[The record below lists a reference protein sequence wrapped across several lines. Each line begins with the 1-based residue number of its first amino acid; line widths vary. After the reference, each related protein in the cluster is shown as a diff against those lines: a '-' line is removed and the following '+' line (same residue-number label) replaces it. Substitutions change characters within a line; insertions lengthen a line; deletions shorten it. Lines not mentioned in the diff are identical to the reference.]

1 MPAWDMHMLVMLPAA
16 CHDRPSFV
24 LYTYSM
30 TPMGVEPGTRIPGFY
45 QHISCAG
52 GARCGGRRR
61 CQSAI
66 GCKTIAK
73 DVTGSG
79 KSTKDVI
86 ALIQA
91 S

>member
-1 MPAWDMHMLVMLPAA
+1 MLVMLPAA
-16 CHDRPSFV
+16 CHDRPSLV

-45 QHISCAG
+45 KVFTSISRAG

-91 S
+91 SRMSV

>member
-1 MPAWDMHMLVMLPAA
+1 
-16 CHDRPSFV
+16 
-24 LYTYSM
+24 
-30 TPMGVEPGTRIPGFY
+30 MGVERARIPVFY
-45 QHISCAG
+45 QHITCG
-52 GARCGGRRR
+52 RCEVLARCGGRRR

-66 GCKTIAK
+66 GCKIRCKTIAK

-91 S
+91 C